1 MGCIGSTRSAGARAS
16 VLPDPFVALVLGI
29 SLGLSGCTG
38 TIGDPGGEGAPAAPA
53 GSGPTMSGNP
63 GGGGSSGAEAL
74 DCSSASTP
82 SVGVA
87 PLRRLTRSQYT
98 HTIRDLLGLPGD
110 HAASVGLD
118 EKVGLFYSN
127 ANNPVTELLV
137 EQYMTVADAVAAQ
150 AVQTQMAK
158 LVPCDPAVE
167 DPATCGAKF
176 VDSFGL
182 KAFRRPLLA
191 DERATLVSLF
201 EAGHL
206 DEGFADGVQRVVTAV
221 LQSPQLLYH
230 LELGAA
236 PAGSAD
242 VVPLDQYVLGS
253 RLSYFLWDSTPDE
266 ELLRAAGAG
275 ELSSPEALR
284 SQAKRLLEDPRAAET
299 IANFHRQWLGTDHLD
314 DLEKDAEAYPGYT
327 IELRDA
333 MIKETARFA
342 DHVIR
347 SGDGLLDSLLTAPFS
362 FLDAPLAK
370 LYGVTLPPGHDPT
383 QPFQLDPTQ
392 RSGILTQA
400 GVLAVHSHA
409 DQSSPIRRGKMVRE
423 NLFCQPLAPPPPDAD
438 ITPPEP
444 DPNASTR
451 ERFEQHR
458 AEPKCAGCHSLIDPL
473 GFGFEN
479 YDGIG
484 TFRTT
489 EVGKAIDAS
498 GEIWGTDVDGAFVGA
513 AELSRKLA
521 ASPQVR
527 TCLAQHWFNYALGRT
542 KGDADACSMNAMAQA
557 FAESNNIRD
566 LLQALVTSDAFR
578 YGRFDK
584 GAP

>member
-1 MGCIGSTRSAGARAS
+1 MLTNELAAENSRSIT
-16 VLPDPFVALVLGI
+16 ALVLGTV
-29 SLGLSGCTG
+29 LGLASCQA
-38 TIGDPGGEGAPAAPA
+38 TIGDPDGNDA
-53 GSGPTMSGNP
+53 GTPIGVGPMGTGNA
-63 GGGGSSGAEAL
+63 GGGGSSTMQTPLCTDTAA
-74 DCSSASTP
+74 P

-87 PLRRLTRSQYT
+87 PLRRLTRSQYS
-98 HTIRDLLGLPGD
+98 HTIRDLLSLPGD
-110 HAASVGLD
+110 HAAKVGLD
-118 EKVGLFYSN
+118 EKVGLFFSN

-150 AVQTQMAK
+150 AVQTQMTK

-167 DPATCGAKF
+167 DPAACGAKF
-176 VDSFGL
+176 VDAFGL
-182 KAFRRPLLA
+182 KAYRRPLLA
-191 DERATLVSLF
+191 DERATLLSLF
-201 EAGHL
+201 EAGRQ

-221 LQSPQLLYH
+221 MQSPQLLYH
-230 LELGAA
+230 LELGVA

-242 VVPLDQYVLGS
+242 VALLDQYVLGS
-253 RLSYFLWDSTPDE
+253 RLAYFLWDSTPDA

-275 ELSSPEALR
+275 ELSNGDALR
-284 SQAKRLLEDPRAAET
+284 IQAKRLLDDPRAAET
-299 IANFHRQWLGTDHLD
+299 IASFHQQWLGTDRLGE
-314 DLEKDAEAYPGYT
+314 LEKDAEAYPGFD

-333 MIKETARFA
+333 MLGETARFS

-347 SGDGLLDSLLTAPFS
+347 AGDGLLDTLFTASFS

-370 LYGVTLPPGHDPT
+370 LYGVTLPAGHDPT
-383 QPFQLDPTQ
+383 KPYNLDPAQ

-409 DQSSPIRRGKMVRE
+409 DQASPIRRGKLVRE
-423 NLFCQPLAPPPPDAD
+423 HLFCQPLSPPPPDAD

-458 AEPKCAGCHSLIDPL
+458 TDPKCAGCHSLIDPL

-484 TFRTT
+484 AFRSM
-489 EVGKAIDAS
+489 EAGKPINAS
-498 GEIWGTDVDGAFVGA
+498 GEIQGTDVDGTFVGA
-513 AELSRKLA
+513 TQLSRKLA

-527 TCLAQHWFNYALGRT
+527 ACLSQHWFNYALGRT
-542 KGDADACSMNAMAQA
+542 KGDADACSMNAIAEA
-557 FAESNNIRD
+557 FNKSNNIRD
-566 LLQALVTSDAFR
+566 LLLTLVTTDAFR

>member
-1 MGCIGSTRSAGARAS
+1 
-16 VLPDPFVALVLGI
+16 
-29 SLGLSGCTG
+29 
-38 TIGDPGGEGAPAAPA
+38 
-53 GSGPTMSGNP
+53 
-63 GGGGSSGAEAL
+63 
-74 DCSSASTP
+74 
-82 SVGVA
+82 VGVA
-87 PLRRLTRSQYT
+87 PLRRLTRSQYA
-98 HTIRDLLGLPGD
+98 HTIRDLTGLAGD
-110 HAASVGLD
+110 HAAKVGLD
-118 EKVGLFYSN
+118 EKVGLFFSN

-137 EQYMTVADAVAAQ
+137 EQYMTVADAIAAQ

-158 LVPCDPAVE
+158 LVPCDPALE
-167 DPATCGAKF
+167 DAAACGAKF
-176 VDSFGL
+176 VDGFGL

-191 DERATLVSLF
+191 DERAMLLALF
-201 EAGHL
+201 EAGRL
-206 DEGFADGVQRVVTAV
+206 DAGFADGVQRVVTAV

-230 LELGAA
+230 LELGVA
-236 PAGSAD
+236 PAGSAE

-253 RLSYFLWDSTPDE
+253 RLSYFLWDSTPDD

-284 SQAKRLLEDPRAAET
+284 AQAKRLLDDPRAAET
-299 IANFHRQWLGTDHLD
+299 MANFHQQWLGTDRLA
-314 DLEKDAEAYPGYT
+314 DLEKDAEAYPGFST
-327 IELRDA
+327 ELRDA
-333 MIKETARFA
+333 MIQETSRFA

-347 SGDGLLDSLLTAPFS
+347 VGDGLLDSLFTSSLS

-370 LYGVTLPPGHDPT
+370 LYGVTLPQGHDPT

-409 DQSSPIRRGKMVRE
+409 NQGSPIRRGKMVRE
-423 NLFCQPLAPPPPDAD
+423 NLFCQPLSPPPPDAD
-438 ITPPEP
+438 VTPPEP

-458 AEPKCAGCHSLIDPL
+458 ADPQCAGCHGLIDPL

-484 TFRTT
+484 AFRTM
-489 EVGKAIDAS
+489 EAGKPIDAS
-498 GEIWGTDVDGAFVGA
+498 GQITGTDIDGGFVGA
-513 AELSRKLA
+513 AELSKKLA
-521 ASPQVR
+521 TSPQVR
-527 TCLAQHWFNYALGRT
+527 ACLAQHWFNYALGRT
-542 KGDADACSMNAMAQA
+542 KGDADACSMNALAQA
-557 FAESNNIRD
+557 FAQSNNIRD
-566 LLQALVTSDAFR
+566 LLQALVTTDAFR

>member
-1 MGCIGSTRSAGARAS
+1 MRCIGS
-16 VLPDPFVALVLGI
+16 LVLGV
-29 SLGLSGCTG
+29 SLGVAGCTG
-38 TIGDPGGEGAPAAPA
+38 TIGGGGDPGGD
-53 GSGPTMSGNP
+53 GSPNPGGPGGETPGGP
-63 GGGGSSGAEAL
+63 GGGGSAGAPPVTPA
-74 DCSSASTP
+74 DCAAATTP

-98 HTIRDLLGLPGD
+98 HTIRDLTGLAGD
-110 HAASVGLD
+110 HAKTLGFD

-137 EQYMTVADAVAAQ
+137 EQYMTVADTVAAQ

-167 DPATCGAKF
+167 DPAACGAKF
-176 VDSFGL
+176 VDGFGL

-191 DERATLVSLF
+191 DERALLITLF
-201 EAGHL
+201 EAGRAAG
-206 DEGFADGVQRVVTAV
+206 GFTDGVQRVVTAI

-236 PAGSAD
+236 PAASSE
-242 VVPLDQYVLGS
+242 VVALDQYVLGS
-253 RLSYFLWDSTPDE
+253 RLAYFLWDSTPDE

-275 ELSSPEALR
+275 ELSSPDALKA
-284 SQAKRLLEDPRAAET
+284 QAKRLLDDPRAAET
-299 IANFHRQWLGTDHLD
+299 IASFHQQWLGTDHLS
-314 DLEKDAEAYPGYT
+314 DLEKDTEAYPDFST
-327 IELRDA
+327 ELRDA
-333 MIKETARFA
+333 MSMETARFA

-347 SGDGLLDSLLTAPFS
+347 KGDGLLDTLLSAPFS
-362 FLDAPLAK
+362 FLDPPLAE
-370 LYGVTLPPGHDPT
+370 LYGVSLPSGYDPT

-409 DQSSPIRRGKMVRE
+409 DQGSPIRRGKMVRE
-423 NLFCQPLAPPPPDAD
+423 NLFCQPLAPPPPEAD

-458 AEPKCAGCHSLIDPL
+458 AEPACAGCHQLIDPL

-484 TFRTT
+484 SYRSM
-489 EVGKAIDAS
+489 ESGKPIDAS
-498 GEIWGTDVDGAFVGA
+498 GEIRGTDVDGTFVGA
-513 AELSRKLA
+513 GELSKKLA
-521 ASPQVR
+521 TSPQVR
-527 TCLAQHWFNYALGRT
+527 ECMTQHWFNYALGRT
-542 KGDADACSMNAMAQA
+542 KGDADACSIHAMAQA
-557 FAESNNIRD
+557 FAASNNIRD
-566 LLQALVTSDAFR
+566 LLQALVTTDAFR
-578 YGRFDK
+578 YGK